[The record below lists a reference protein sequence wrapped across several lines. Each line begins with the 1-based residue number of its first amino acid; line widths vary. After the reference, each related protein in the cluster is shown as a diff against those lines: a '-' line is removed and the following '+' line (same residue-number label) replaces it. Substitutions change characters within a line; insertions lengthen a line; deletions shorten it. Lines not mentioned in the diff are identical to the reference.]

1 MKECLRILLL
11 VACATLVVVIGCR
24 RMPPAQTRRIATYPE
39 AVKSEP
45 AVRVLAYSGAHPLR
59 LTVDGPYRLT
69 VTLPDGTTR
78 EGGDEQPVS
87 IDCTVTETGIRLGM
101 DAYREVRLEPLA
113 TTRIRLAW
121 TDDGK
126 ARDIRI
132 RWPLRLMR
140 SEGGNLWAIPSVPLE
155 QYLVGVLPNEMYLSW
170 PPEALKAQ
178 AVASRT
184 YAFYMTL
191 IHKARDFDVTAT
203 VMSQVWSPTDR
214 ADPRAVMAVQATSG
228 VVMTENFRVFPAYFH
243 ACSGG
248 IRTAS
253 ARHVFGNSDV
263 NALRGVPETYGTT
276 RSDPWHYTLSK
287 ADLSERLRRHGISG
301 GNAMRI
307 RLLNEDRQPLHQMD
321 RVYFVEVTY
330 ESGVVKSIPVAI
342 FRNAVGHG
350 KTHLAG
356 SWFWAVNRERD
367 ILFEGRGAGHG
378 VGMSQFG
385 AMYLAK
391 GEVDNQPRHYTDIL
405 RHYYPGIVLVRLYG
419 TGDDPN
425 AAP

>member
-1 MKECLRILLL
+1 MKECLRVLLL
-11 VACATLVVVIGCR
+11 LACAALVVVIGCR
-24 RMPPAQTRRIATYPE
+24 RMPPEETKRIATYPV
-39 AVKSEP
+39 AVKEEP
-45 AVRVLAYSGAHPLR
+45 SVRVLAYSGKEPLR
-59 LTVDGPYRLT
+59 LAVDGSYRLT
-69 VTLPDGTTR
+69 VTLPDGATR
-78 EGGDEQPVS
+78 EGGDGQPVS
-87 IDCTVTETGIRLGM
+87 IDVAVTESGIRLGA
-101 DAYREVRLEPLA
+101 DVYREARIEPVGG
-113 TTRIRLAW
+113 TRIRLSW
-121 TDDGK
+121 TRGGES
-126 ARDIRI
+126 RTILV

-140 SEGGNLWAIPSVPLE
+140 SEAGNLWAIPSVPME

-203 VMSQVWSPTDR
+203 VMSQVWNPTDR
-214 ADPRAVMAVQATSG
+214 ADPRAVMAVQATHG

-248 IRTAS
+248 IRTAN

-263 NALRGVPETYGTT
+263 NALRGVPEAYGTS
-276 RSDPWHYTLSK
+276 RSAPWRYPLSK
-287 ADLSERLRRHGISG
+287 TDLAERLRRHGISG
-301 GNAMRI
+301 GSVMRI

-350 KTHLAG
+350 KDHVAG
-356 SWFWAVNRERD
+356 SWFWAVNREQD
-367 ILFEGRGAGHG
+367 ILFEGFGAGHG

-425 AAP
+425 KP